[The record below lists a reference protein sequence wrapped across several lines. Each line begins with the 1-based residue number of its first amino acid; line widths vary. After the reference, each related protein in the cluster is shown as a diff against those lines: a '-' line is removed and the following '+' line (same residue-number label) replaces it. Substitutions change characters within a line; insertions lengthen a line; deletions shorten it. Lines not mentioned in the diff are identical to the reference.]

1 MPPHF
6 SLSQLALPTPA
17 GTMRV
22 PLHVSRKG
30 KKKTV
35 CSSMSTGSTNT
46 TTREPT
52 PPLPQPAPPPPPP
65 YAICGPQHGTPH
77 TSVRSSTTCTRTRSP
92 TPPLQPPTPSPPLP
106 HAACGPQT
114 SKTCVCST
122 AASPAPRAL
131 EDATAAC
138 ALEDATA
145 APQALFA
152 AAKLLQNVSSLL
164 CSETLTEL
172 SSTPQT
178 DRVMAELLNV
188 SF

>member
-1 MPPHF
+1 M
-6 SLSQLALPTPA
+6 
-17 GTMRV
+17 
-22 PLHVSRKG
+22 
-30 KKKTV
+30 KKKIL
-35 CSSMSTGSTNT
+35 CCALMSTNT
-46 TTREPT
+46 STNKTTREPT
-52 PPLPQPAPPPPPP
+52 PPLPQPAPPPP

-77 TSVRSSTTCTRTRSP
+77 TSVRSSTACTRTRSP

-114 SKTCVCST
+114 SKTCVSST
-122 AASPAPRAL
+122 AASPAP
-131 EDATAAC
+131 C